1 MNTYVAYRIKERRQA
16 LGLRQDDL
24 AKLLNLTQAQVS
36 RYERGESEP
45 TPDGM
50 VALAKILDTT
60 ADYLLGLSNFVKPVQ
75 GESDLSDVERE
86 MINIMR
92 HKSPDQQR
100 KLVEVAKVM

>member
-60 ADYLLGLSNFVKPVQ
+60 ADYLLGLSNLVKPVQ
-75 GESDLSDVERE
+75 SESDLTELEQEIV
-86 MINIMR
+86 NIMR
-92 HKSPDQQR
+92 SKSPEGQR